1 MNSQFGNVPRNLF
14 SLQGRI
20 ALVTGGS
27 GGLGMEISRAFGDA
41 GAHVLVNGRDK
52 KRVDS
57 TVKALLAEGYTA
69 SPMVFDLVDPDARA
83 NALDSIEARWGRLD
97 VLVNNAG
104 QRLRAPIEQVSPE
117 EFERLLA
124 VNLNAVYA
132 LSRAAARM
140 MVPQR
145 RGRIV
150 MVTSIAARLARA
162 GDVAYISSKGG
173 LEALVRA
180 LACEYGRSGVT
191 CNGIAPGAF
200 LTDFNR
206 PAHHDGD
213 AFSQRTPLGRWGD
226 PHEIAGPALFL
237 ASDASTYV
245 NGHVLT
251 VDGGYSVA
259 F

>member
-1 MNSQFGNVPRNLF
+1 MSGVDKGAPARLF
-14 SLQGRI
+14 SLEGRV

-27 GGLGMEISRAFGDA
+27 SGLGREISLAFGHA
-41 GAHVLVNGRDK
+41 GAHVLVNGRNRE
-52 KRVDS
+52 RVDE
-57 TVKALLAEGYTA
+57 TVQALANAGCTA
-69 SPMVFDLVDPDARA
+69 SPLVFDLADA
-83 NALDSIEARWGRLD
+83 NARSEALDAVEQRWGRLD

-104 QRLRAPIEQVSPE
+104 QRQRAPIEHIAPE
-117 EFERLLA
+117 DFERLMD

-132 LSRAAARM
+132 LSRAAARL

-150 MVTSIAARLARA
+150 MITSIAARLARA
-162 GDVAYISSKGG
+162 GDVAYISAKGG
-173 LEALVRA
+173 LEALTRA
-180 LACEYGRSGVT
+180 LACEYGPSGVT
-191 CNGIAPGAF
+191 CNAIAPGAF

-206 PAHHDGD
+206 PAQHDGD
-213 AFSQRTPLGRWGD
+213 AFSQRTPLGRWGK

-237 ASDASTYV
+237 ASDASAYV